1 MAVAEPTPGASRYL
15 TVAGPGE
22 SNFVEKRSRFIGFAL
37 PVDSAAEAREAVARI
52 AAEYHDARHVCW
64 AYMIGAARAE
74 SLSSDNGEPSG
85 TAGRPILGQINAMG
99 LTNVMVAVV
108 RYFGGIK
115 LGPSGL
121 IAAYRQAAREA
132 LEAAG
137 TAEGCE
143 TGRVEVLFA
152 YPAADGVMKLLKRP
166 GIEIVSSEFDTT
178 CRIVARTAT
187 DSISR
192 LCGELNTTGA
202 TANQLT
208 TDQ

>member
-1 MAVAEPTPGASRYL
+1 MAADSPASSRFL
-15 TVAGPGE
+15 TVASRGE
-22 SNFVEKRSRFIGFAL
+22 SNFVEKRSRFIGFAI
-37 PVDSAAEAREAVARI
+37 PVESAVAAKEAVAAI

-64 AYMIGAARAE
+64 AYVIGASRAE

-85 TAGRPILGQINAMG
+85 TAGRPILGQINALG
-99 LTNVMVAVV
+99 LTNVVVAVV

-132 LEAAG
+132 LEDAG

-143 TGRVEVLFA
+143 TGCLEVLFA
-152 YPAADGVMKLLKRP
+152 YPAADSVMKLLKRP
-166 GIEIVSSEFDTT
+166 GITIESSEFDTT

-187 DSISR
+187 DSR
-192 LCGELNTTGA
+192 HALAGALAGVGA
-202 TANQLT
+202 TASIL
-208 TDQ
+208 D